1 MVWKL
6 IHLPYPEDLETKSI
20 LKQLPAAH
28 AALAELKG
36 IVQSIPNQIILLN
49 ALGIQEAMD
58 SSSIENIITT
68 HDDLYKAN
76 LDFEV
81 SISPNVKEV
90 QNYVA
95 AMKRGFELVESQGLL
110 TNQTLLK
117 IQETLEGN
125 NAGFRK
131 LPGTALKNAQ
141 TGAVIYLPPQDPAEI
156 QELMTNLEQFI
167 NDPELSDYD
176 PLVKMAIIHYQFESI
191 HPFYDGNGR
200 TGRILNILYL
210 ILTGLQKLPILYL
223 SNHII
228 QHKSDYYR
236 LLQGVREKGDWESWI
251 SYMIRGVENTAKETI
266 QLIEALK
273 ILMAEMKTLLQ
284 NNYKF
289 YSQELLNN
297 LFAHPYTKIEFLVRD
312 LGVSR
317 ITAANYLNQL
327 ASDGVL
333 RKERLGTG
341 NYYVNER
348 LFELLRKM

>member
-1 MVWKL
+1 MTWKL
-6 IHLPYPEDLETKSI
+6 IPLPYAEDLETKSI
-20 LKQLPAAH
+20 LKQLPTAH

-49 ALGIQEAMD
+49 TLGIQEAKD
-58 SSSIENIITT
+58 SSSVENIITT

-81 SISPNVKEV
+81 SISPDVKEV

-95 AMKRGFELVESQGLL
+95 AMKRGFELVQAQGLL
-110 TNQTLLK
+110 TNKTILE

-131 LPGTALKNAQ
+131 LPGTALKNTQ
-141 TGAVIYLPPQDPAEI
+141 TGETVYLPPQDQNEI
-156 QELMTNLEQFI
+156 LRLMTNLEQFI

-176 PLVKMAIIHYQFESI
+176 PLVKMAIIHFQFESI

-210 ILTGLQKLPILYL
+210 VLTGLQKLPILYL
-223 SNHII
+223 SSHII
-228 QHKSDYYR
+228 RNKPDYYR
-236 LLQGVREKGDWESWI
+236 LLQGVRENGDWESWI
-251 SYMIRGVENTAKETI
+251 SYMIQGVENTAKETI
-266 QLIEALK
+266 VLIEELK
-273 ILMAEMKTLLQ
+273 ILMAEMKNKLRD
-284 NNYKF
+284 NYKF

-327 ASDGVL
+327 AADGVL

-341 NYYVNER
+341 NYYVNEK
-348 LFELLRKM
+348 LFALLSSR

>member
-49 ALGIQEAMD
+49 ALGIQEAKD

-81 SISPNVKEV
+81 NISPNVKEV

-156 QELMTNLEQFI
+156 QELMTNLEQFV

-273 ILMAEMKTLLQ
+273 ILLAEMKTLLQ
-284 NNYKF
+284 NNNKF

-317 ITAANYLNQL
+317 LTAANYLNQL

>member
-1 MVWKL
+1 
-6 IHLPYPEDLETKSI
+6 
-20 LKQLPAAH
+20 
-28 AALAELKG
+28 
-36 IVQSIPNQIILLN
+36 
-49 ALGIQEAMD
+49 
-58 SSSIENIITT
+58 
-68 HDDLYKAN
+68 DDLYKAN

-81 SISPNVKEV
+81 SISPDVKEV

-95 AMKRGFELVESQGLL
+95 AMKRGFELVQAQGLL
-110 TNQTLLK
+110 TNQTILK

-141 TGAVIYLPPQDPAEI
+141 TGETVYFPPQDPNEI
-156 QELMTNLEQFI
+156 LSLMSNLEQFI

-176 PLVKMAIIHYQFESI
+176 PLVKMAIIHFQFESI

-210 ILTGLQKLPILYL
+210 VLTGLQKLPILYL
-223 SNHII
+223 SSHII
-228 QHKSDYYR
+228 RNKPDYYR
-236 LLQGVREKGDWESWI
+236 LLQGVRENGDWESWI

-266 QLIEALK
+266 LLIEDLK
-273 ILMAEMKTLLQ
+273 VLMADMKNKLRD
-284 NNYKF
+284 NYKF

-297 LFAHPYTKIEFLVRD
+297 LFAHPYTKIEFIVRD

-327 ASDGVL
+327 AADGVL

-341 NYYVNER
+341 NYYVNEK
-348 LFELLRKM
+348 LFALLSSR

>member
-1 MVWKL
+1 MVWKP

-36 IVQSIPNQIILLN
+36 VLQSIPNQIILLN
-49 ALGIQEAMD
+49 AVSIQEAKD

-95 AMKRGFELVESQGLL
+95 AMKRGFELVQSQGLL

-141 TGAVIYLPPQDPAEI
+141 TGAVIYLPLQDPAEI

-167 NDPELSDYD
+167 NDPEMSDYD

-251 SYMIRGVENTAKETI
+251 SYMIRGVEHTAKETI

-273 ILMAEMKTLLQ
+273 VLMAEMKNQLQ

-317 ITAANYLNQL
+317 LTAANYLNQL

-348 LFELLRKM
+348 LFELLRKI

>member
-36 IVQSIPNQIILLN
+36 VVQSIPNQIILLN

-95 AMKRGFELVESQGLL
+95 AMKRGFELVQSQGLL

-210 ILTGLQKLPILYL
+210 ILIGLQKLPILYL

-266 QLIEALK
+266 QLIEELK

>member
-156 QELMTNLEQFI
+156 QELMTNLEQFV

-317 ITAANYLNQL
+317 LTAANYLNQL

>member
-1 MVWKL
+1 
-6 IHLPYPEDLETKSI
+6 
-20 LKQLPAAH
+20 
-28 AALAELKG
+28 
-36 IVQSIPNQIILLN
+36 
-49 ALGIQEAMD
+49 
-58 SSSIENIITT
+58 
-68 HDDLYKAN
+68 LYKAN

-95 AMKRGFELVESQGLL
+95 AMKRGFELVQSQGLL

-156 QELMTNLEQFI
+156 QELMTNLEQFM

-273 ILMAEMKTLLQ
+273 VLMAEMKNQLRDH
-284 NNYKF
+284 YKF

-348 LFELLRKM
+348 LFELLRKI